1 MRLLLVE
8 DDPMIGESIAD
19 GLRGESYVVDWVRS
33 GADVASVMAQ
43 QRHDLLLLDLNLPGK
58 NGMDILRSLR
68 ATGADLPVLII
79 SARDG
84 TMARVAGLDAGADDY
99 LVKPFDLD
107 ELLARIRALLR
118 RRNAHASAM
127 LVHDDLTLDPASRE
141 VTFQGE
147 AVKLGRREFTVLHAL
162 LEKPGMIVSKRQ
174 FEEILYRWD
183 QAVESNTVDVHIY
196 QLRKKFGLHFIQT
209 VRGVGYKI
217 RLPASSEH
225 DASARS

>member
-19 GLRGESYVVDWVRS
+19 GLRGELYAVDWVRS
-33 GADVASVMAQ
+33 GADVASAMAQ

-58 NGMDILRSLR
+58 HGMDILRSLR

-107 ELLARIRALLR
+107 ELLSRIRALLR
-118 RRNAHASAM
+118 RRRAHAGTR
-127 LVHDDLTLDPASRE
+127 VVCGDLTLDLASRE
-141 VTFQGE
+141 VTFHGE
-147 AVKLGRREFTVLHAL
+147 SIRLGSREYIVLHAL
-162 LEKPGMIVSKRQ
+162 LDKPGATVSKRQ
-174 FEEILYRWD
+174 FEEKLHNWN
-183 QAVESNTVDVHIY
+183 QTVESHTVDVHIS

-217 RLPASSEH
+217 RLPPSSAH
-225 DASARS
+225 DASARR

>member
-19 GLRGESYVVDWVRS
+19 GLRGESYAVDWIRS
-33 GADVASVMAQ
+33 GSDVALAMEEQ
-43 QRHDLLLLDLNLPGK
+43 QYDLLLLDLNLPGK
-58 NGMDILRSLR
+58 NGMDILRSVR

-118 RRNAHASAM
+118 RRSAHASTM
-127 LVHDDLTLDPASRE
+127 IVCGDLALDLASHE
-141 VTFQGE
+141 VRFHGE
-147 AVKLGRREFTVLHAL
+147 SIKLGRREYTVLRAL
-162 LEKPGMIVSKRQ
+162 LEKPGEIVSKRQ
-174 FEEILYRWD
+174 LEEILYRGD
-183 QAVESNTVDVHIY
+183 QAVESNTVDVYIY

-217 RLPASSEH
+217 RLPAASKHE
-225 DASARS
+225 ASARN